1 MATLQQRNRMVVFRL
16 TEQEY
21 NNLRSACNA
30 AGGRSLSDFTRSELF
45 TVVQSDGQGAA
56 LERKFLEIDRKLN
69 DLYSLIERM
78 FERITPPEMSL
89 TGGQNGS
96 GRE

>member
-1 MATLQQRNRMVVFRL
+1 MATLHQRNRMVVFRV
-16 TEQEY
+16 TEEEY

-30 AGGRSLSDFTRSELF
+30 ARGRSLSDFTRSELF
-45 TVVQSDGQGAA
+45 TVVQGDDHGAA

-69 DLYSLIERM
+69 DVYSLIQGIS
-78 FERITPPEMSL
+78 ERITAPGMSL
-89 TGGQNGS
+89 AGGHNGS